1 MPIGKH
7 PLMLMM
13 TLSMPGAAH
22 ALGLGDIHVDSGLNE
37 RFAAEIDIVGATA
50 LDLIDLR
57 AAVANRETFLRY
69 GADRPSFLSSTTFK
83 VTRDSQGR
91 PVLVV
96 RSNDSFTERVVN
108 FLVDLHWSHGEVV
121 RQYTLLLD
129 PAGLGSA
136 LAAPV
141 ASNVPA
147 APGIPAMPNVPATP
161 PVATPIVET
170 KTQTVARQADSPTGQ
185 PDAGAEHAVRKTTH
199 IKVGAKATL
208 RGVAWRVGERSES
221 DLQRMMIA
229 IFRANPAAFDGNI
242 NRLHRG
248 AVLTIP
254 SHAEAAAISTIDAQR
269 EVHAQMTS
277 WRTSAR
283 AVAANDALAATP
295 APAVSVAAAF
305 DPTAPIAGGP
315 PSAAD
320 STPAVDKASA
330 MPGAEALGL
339 RVQSLEQKLSEM
351 KGLLESE
358 RVQLLDL
365 RQQAERADKPVPVAA
380 PQAVSASQKVSAPQA
395 VSALQAVSAPQT
407 VSAPHAQPK
416 RGYEHLLPLAA
427 GLGLLSAALAAIY
440 VKFRRRTAVL
450 KVSRNDELAAAAGAA
465 PADAVSEGSLPDA
478 LHGDQGPEQALAQ
491 ERVPGVAQTHG
502 TDHAQADLG
511 SGA

>member
-1 MPIGKH
+1 MSNGKN

-13 TLSMPGAAH
+13 ALSMPGAAH

-37 RFAAEIDIVGATA
+37 RLAAEIDIVGATP

-57 AAVANRETFLRY
+57 AAVANRDTFLRY
-69 GADRPSFLSSTTFK
+69 AADRPAFLSSTTFK
-83 VTRDSQGR
+83 VTQDSQGR
-91 PVLVV
+91 PVLAV
-96 RSNDSFTERVVN
+96 RSTESFTEPVVN

-129 PAGLGSA
+129 PAGFASTLPA
-136 LAAPV
+136 PAASNVLV

-147 APGIPAMPNVPATP
+147 APDQP
-161 PVATPIVET
+161 E
-170 KTQTVARQADSPTGQ
+170 ARAQR
-185 PDAGAEHAVRKTTH
+185 AVRKTTQV
-199 IKVGAKATL
+199 KVGAKATL

-248 AVLTIP
+248 VLLTIP

-283 AVAANDALAATP
+283 AVAANDALAASP
-295 APAVSVAAAF
+295 APAAPVASEPPNAAVSTTAA
-305 DPTAPIAGGP
+305 
-315 PSAAD
+315 
-320 STPAVDKASA
+320 DKASE

-365 RQQAERADKPVPVAA
+365 R
-380 PQAVSASQKVSAPQA
+380 
-395 VSALQAVSAPQT
+395 
-407 VSAPHAQPK
+407 
-416 RGYEHLLPLAA
+416 
-427 GLGLLSAALAAIY
+427 
-440 VKFRRRTAVL
+440 
-450 KVSRNDELAAAAGAA
+450 
-465 PADAVSEGSLPDA
+465 
-478 LHGDQGPEQALAQ
+478 
-491 ERVPGVAQTHG
+491 
-502 TDHAQADLG
+502 
-511 SGA
+511 